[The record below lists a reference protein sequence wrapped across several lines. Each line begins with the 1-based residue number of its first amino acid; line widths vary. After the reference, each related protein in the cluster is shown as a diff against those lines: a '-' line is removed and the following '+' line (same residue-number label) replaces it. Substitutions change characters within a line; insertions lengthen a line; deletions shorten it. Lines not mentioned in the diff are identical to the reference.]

1 MWLMTRHFL
10 FFLSKTLAVEFHKS
24 YFLIFFRPVDSLS
37 ALHWILKVVKIWDVA
52 IRLYKI
58 FFMNIFG
65 ITARQI
71 WSLLMLCL
79 AEDSS
84 PFVVEDFAKDLCYK
98 LNMIL
103 ILITWKTVLFF
114 LIVAYPI
121 QPPSPNNGFY
131 YIQHGSKWSL
141 LNSLEANDVIK
152 KWKLMI
158 TFGRW
163 RHHPW
168 SHSLKFKLLFWK
180 EFALIFRRLG
190 NEAKCFMYFEQRIS
204 FYWTQ
209 KYEKSNQEIRIM
221 FNFW

>member
-1 MWLMTRHFL
+1 MFLYFQSIMWLMTRHFL

-24 YFLIFFRPVDSLS
+24 YFLIFFHPVDSLS

-121 QPPSPNNGFY
+121 QLPSPN
-131 YIQHGSKWSL
+131 KRVL
-141 LNSLEANDVIK
+141 L
-152 KWKLMI
+152 
-158 TFGRW
+158 
-163 RHHPW
+163 
-168 SHSLKFKLLFWK
+168 HSTWF
-180 EFALIFRRLG
+180 
-190 NEAKCFMYFEQRIS
+190 
-204 FYWTQ
+204 
-209 KYEKSNQEIRIM
+209 
-221 FNFW
+221 